1 MGWPSEPEP
10 GPVLGHRVIQ
20 PWERPEAEYPALVP
34 VGTLR
39 FDRTE
44 PSAIAVSTVLA
55 YHSGFEF
62 FVTRLLR
69 PDGPGFDRGR
79 GPGPRRAR
87 RDGPRVHQLM
97 EVGVEF
103 ADGRRAFATDVPPSA
118 GDDPA
123 GPVLHGGGGV
133 SSTHRG
139 DSRWW
144 TWPLPPAGP
153 LVFICRLG
161 AAELRVSL
169 DAQLILDASQR
180 SVRAWPGDLIP

>member
-1 MGWPSEPEP
+1 MNRHRA
-10 GPVLGHRVIQ
+10 PVLGRRVVQ
-20 PWERPEAEYPALVP
+20 PWEQPEAEYPSLVP
-34 VGTLR
+34 IGTLQ
-39 FDRTE
+39 FERTE
-44 PSAIAVSTVLA
+44 PSAIAVSAVLA
-55 YHSGFEF
+55 YSSGFEF

-79 GPGPRRAR
+79 GPGPPRPRRV
-87 RDGPRVHQLM
+87 GPAVHQPM

-103 ADGRRAFATDVPPSA
+103 ADGRRAFATDVPPSV

-123 GPVLHGGGGV
+123 GPVLQSCGGV

-153 LVFICRLG
+153 LAFICRLG
-161 AAELRVSL
+161 TAEIRVSVE
-169 DAQLILDASQR
+169 AQLILDASQR
-180 SVRAWPGDLIP
+180 SVRAWPSEPML